1 MAQYAGL
8 SIHGALELPVDMFAL
23 CYKNWAV
30 DRLMQ
35 SEEGREYLED
45 CKRLR
50 QTKMDFEGLN
60 RLRAQLGGS

>member
-1 MAQYAGL
+1 M
-8 SIHGALELPVDMFAL
+8 SIPQALEMPVDMFAL

-45 CKRLR
+45 CKRYRCTEPDL
-50 QTKMDFEGLN
+50 DGLN
-60 RLRAQLGGS
+60 RLRARLGG

>member
-1 MAQYAGL
+1 M
-8 SIHGALELPVDMFAL
+8 SILDALQLPVDMFAL

-35 SEEGREYLED
+35 SEEGREYLAD

-50 QTKMDFEGLN
+50 QTKMDFEGFA
-60 RLRAQLGGS
+60 RLRAQLGG

>member
-1 MAQYAGL
+1 M
-8 SIHGALELPVDMFAL
+8 SIREALDLPVDMFAL

-50 QTKMDFEGLN
+50 QTTMDFEGLN
-60 RLRAQLGGS
+60 RLRARLGGS

>member
-1 MAQYAGL
+1 M
-8 SIHGALELPVDMFAL
+8 PVDMFAL

-45 CKRLR
+45 CKRYRCTEPDL
-50 QTKMDFEGLN
+50 DGLN
-60 RLRAQLGGS
+60 RLRARLGG

>member
-1 MAQYAGL
+1 M
-8 SIHGALELPVDMFAL
+8 SIQEALNLPVDMYAL

-50 QTKMDFEGLN
+50 QTKMDFEGLS
-60 RLRAQLGGS
+60 RLRARLGGT